1 MFENVLKRTYRLLYI
16 ACGNLFF
23 LLNLVKL
30 DGYAQPRQYNV
41 DISKALTGSK
51 LNENLV
57 ALVQIKTGQT

>member
-30 DGYAQPRQYNV
+30 DGYAQPRQYSV
-41 DISKALTGSK
+41 DISKGAHKIKIERKPGSIWFK
-51 LNENLV
+51 
-57 ALVQIKTGQT
+57 